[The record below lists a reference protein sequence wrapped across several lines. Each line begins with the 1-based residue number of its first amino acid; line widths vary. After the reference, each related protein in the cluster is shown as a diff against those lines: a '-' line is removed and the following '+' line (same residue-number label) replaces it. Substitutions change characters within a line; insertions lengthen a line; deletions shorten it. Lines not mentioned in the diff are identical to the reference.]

1 MTFVRALFSLHLLAL
16 LFGLGGLLI
25 ALPHPELWAGSA
37 LAQQVFTFGISH
49 GGALHILCGAA
60 TMLAFGAYAIG
71 WRRTLVFFVVG
82 TLVPLGA
89 ELTGTAT
96 GWPFGGY
103 SYTEGLG
110 VKVAGRVP
118 YSVPLSWF
126 YMGFAAFLLAAV
138 IVQTQRGRRRAWLPI
153 VLGAWLLMAW
163 DLVLDPA
170 MATPSMPVRF
180 WAWHQSGAYFGM
192 PPRNLVGWFG
202 TGLAFMTLSRLLWRG
217 MPDLARIPVWL
228 PYGVYLANVVWAMAL
243 AISVGL
249 WPAALA
255 ALVLGLAPAT
265 LVWSRERM
273 APADHARAGG
283 DVAASR
289 RATMSDRAMV
299 DQ

>member
-1 MTFVRALFSLHLLAL
+1 
-16 LFGLGGLLI
+16 
-25 ALPHPELWAGSA
+25 LPHPDVWAASP
-37 LAQQVFTFGISH
+37 LAQQVFTFGMSH

-60 TMLAFGAYAIG
+60 TMLAFGVYAIG

-103 SYTEGLG
+103 AYTAGLG

-126 YMGFAAFLLAAV
+126 YMGFAAFLLAGT
-138 IVQTQRGRRRAWLPI
+138 IVPLWGGRWRAWMPI

-170 MATPSMPVRF
+170 MASPFMPVRF
-180 WAWHQSGAYFGM
+180 WAWHESGAYFGM
-192 PPRNLVGWFG
+192 PPRNLAGWFG
-202 TGLAFMTLSRLLWRG
+202 TGLAFMALSRLAWRG
-217 MPDLARIPVWL
+217 MPDPARIPTWL
-228 PYGVYLANVVWAMAL
+228 PFGVYLANVVWAMAL
-243 AISVGL
+243 ALSVGL

-255 ALVLGLAPAT
+255 ALALGLAPAT
-265 LVWSRERM
+265 LVWRAQP
-273 APADHARAGG
+273 APPGPRRGGRAGSSAEALG
-283 DVAASR
+283 ALR
-289 RATMSDRAMV
+289 GR
-299 DQ
+299 